1 MDFSPFI
8 NAGLLQREVG
18 VLVGVCRATVNRW
31 FVGATNP
38 HHLISTRVLEVLAR
52 IEAAVDEGDLPLEP
66 GLLPAEREAQL
77 EQVLSE
83 YDE

>member
-1 MDFSPFI
+1 
-8 NAGLLQREVG
+8 
-18 VLVGVCRATVNRW
+18 
-31 FVGATNP
+31 
-38 HHLISTRVLEVLAR
+38 VLEVLAR